1 MDDCTAILLF
11 VNIIMYKFKEVI
23 STVAMKG
30 GTGKTTTVISLAG
43 ALLHCNKNLRILI
56 IDLDSQGNIST
67 LLGWKQ
73 QPGSRTLYEAL
84 RDKSSLPVYE
94 TNIKSENGK
103 GGVFLVPYNP
113 LLSSV
118 QIELSRSMQPKVVL
132 RKCFGK
138 ALDDNTGVSL
148 PDDITEAFDYVL
160 LDCPPALN
168 NVTTNAFLA
177 ADHILVPMT
186 AELLPLKGMR
196 MLDAYIEQLKQV
208 KPSLGITGVFFTR
221 YKARHNLAK
230 AVEEAVSEV
239 YGDVLLKTK
248 IRENTSMAESAGSG
262 NDIFDYASRS
272 AAAEDYR
279 ELTKEILNKLK

>member
-1 MDDCTAILLF
+1 MS
-11 VNIIMYKFKEVI
+11 KVI
-23 STVAMKG
+23 AF
-30 GTGKTTTVISLAG
+30 AN
-43 ALLHCNKNLRILI
+43 H
-56 IDLDSQGNIST
+56 
-67 LLGWKQ
+67 
-73 QPGSRTLYEAL
+73 
-84 RDKSSLPVYE
+84 
-94 TNIKSENGK
+94 K
-103 GGVFLVPYNP
+103 GGVAKTTSTASIGGYLAREGYRVLMVDLDGQANLTLMYLEDDDERPTIYDAMVDGKPLPVLNVRENLDIVPSGIEMASAEIALVNK
-113 LLSSV
+113 LERERV
-118 QIELSRSMQPKVVL
+118 LSRVL
-132 RKCFGK
+132 SPVKNKYDF
-138 ALDDNTGVSL
+138 
-148 PDDITEAFDYVL
+148 VL
-160 LDCPPALN
+160 IDCPPALN

-230 AVEEAVSEV
+230 AGEEAVSEV